1 MTTVELL
8 GSEFTRWR
16 LSDLPNYQPHEVQHA
31 ERVTVSDLCDI
42 SCHQLFGWG
51 FNNWNGRTMLV
62 PLWALDLIK
71 TGEELVC
78 IDGRSVKVGYDTID
92 TDTRGGCLAY
102 GFEHPGLESVANV
115 A

>member
-42 SCHQLFGWG
+42 SCQQLLGWG
-51 FNNWNGRTMLV
+51 FKNWDGQNMLV
-62 PLWALDLIK
+62 PLWALDLLRP
-71 TGEELVC
+71 GEELIC
-78 IDGRSVKVGYDTID
+78 IDGQTVKVGEDSID
-92 TDTRGGCLAY
+92 TDTRGGCIAY
-102 GFEHPGLESVANV
+102 GFPHPALKEIANV